1 MAAPTP
7 TERRATFSLL
17 TRLSG
22 CCTDAQARLAFSDA
36 VIDGAPF
43 DAICEAMREW
53 TETHAVDVQIVG
65 AP

>member
-1 MAAPTP
+1 MTR
-7 TERRATFSLL
+7 TESRAVRSMVL
-17 TRLSG
+17 RLQH

-43 DAICEAMREW
+43 DAICQAMREW

-65 AP
+65 AR